1 LFPSLAHKVSG
12 ATRSLTKSQVRLG
25 TQSGPSGL
33 LSQGAFGQSGIP
45 VGSISP
51 HLTGSAFHLIGS
63 SSAAAGAGSL
73 TPGGIGLPIQNTES
87 ILLGRLLHEKETMLQ
102 QQLHELTRLRFQNS
116 EMEVKIKSL
125 QRELDT
131 KTSQMNAM
139 EVAQST
145 AGITGLV
152 DWQSQIS
159 GMPINQAEL
168 ATLRKANT
176 EMREKLM
183 HLQNSLQ
190 ERENE
195 LIRIQHKQTSE
206 STLEI
211 ERLKLE
217 LAKLK
222 EERES
227 IVGFLHDGY
236 N

>member
-1 LFPSLAHKVSG
+1 
-12 ATRSLTKSQVRLG
+12 
-25 TQSGPSGL
+25 
-33 LSQGAFGQSGIP
+33 
-45 VGSISP
+45 
-51 HLTGSAFHLIGS
+51 
-63 SSAAAGAGSL
+63 
-73 TPGGIGLPIQNTES
+73 
-87 ILLGRLLHEKETMLQ
+87 
-102 QQLHELTRLRFQNS
+102 
-116 EMEVKIKSL
+116 
-125 QRELDT
+125 
-131 KTSQMNAM
+131 
-139 EVAQST
+139 
-145 AGITGLV
+145 
-152 DWQSQIS
+152 
-159 GMPINQAEL
+159 MPINQAEL